1 MTCRRN
7 YDPAWRLKLGRQAK
21 VENDEPSHRVSE
33 SLHGAAVDGRC
44 LRPRQQ
50 AAWQVHN
57 NECSLPAQGRPL
69 MAKSASCIRF
79 AVVGDIHVT
88 KDSAGRLRD
97 FFAQASANTDALL
110 LCGDLTDYGTAEE
123 AQVLVDEL
131 AAVSIPIVAVLGNHD
146 FESGT
151 PEVVVVALKRAG
163 VRVLDG
169 EACEIEGI
177 GIAGA
182 KGFAGGFGRGSLGA
196 WGEPVIKQF
205 VREAQQ
211 EAMKLESALAKLRT
225 PHRIALLHYSPI
237 AGTVEGE
244 PVEIFPFLG
253 SSRLEEPLLRY
264 PVNAVFH
271 GHAHRGTME
280 GKTINGV
287 PVYNVAKPLL
297 QRSRPDHPPFR
308 LYEVARELVE
318 PHAATRSEP
327 VDAAVSGLQPVTI
340 P

>member
-1 MTCRRN
+1 
-7 YDPAWRLKLGRQAK
+7 
-21 VENDEPSHRVSE
+21 
-33 SLHGAAVDGRC
+33 
-44 LRPRQQ
+44 
-50 AAWQVHN
+50 
-57 NECSLPAQGRPL
+57 
-69 MAKSASCIRF
+69 MAKSASCVRF

-88 KDSAGRLRD
+88 RDSAGRLRD
-97 FFAQASANTDALL
+97 FFAQASAHADALL

-131 AAVSIPIVAVLGNHD
+131 AVVSIPIVAVLGNHD

-151 PEVVVVALKRAG
+151 PEVVVDALTRAG

-225 PHRIALLHYSPI
+225 PRRIALLHYAPI

-244 PVEIFPFLG
+244 PAEIYPFLG

-264 PVNAVFH
+264 PVDAVFH
-271 GHAHRGTME
+271 GHAHRGALE
-280 GKTINGV
+280 AKTINGV

-297 QRSRPDHPPFR
+297 QRLRPEVPAFR
-308 LYEVARELVE
+308 VIELAR
-318 PHAATRSEP
+318 
-327 VDAAVSGLQPVTI
+327 
-340 P
+340 